1 MAESANTGRANSF
14 VLEELTEFQR
24 EKLKNGESVKFNFS
38 KDVKKENKVIEGG
51 HPQVIGESTCKL
63 DKSLNTIDEKVE
75 VRVPDVNGGYH
86 SEHCVT
92 NSYQKGY

>member
-1 MAESANTGRANSF
+1 MGWWNLKEFEDIFWSMAESANTGRSNSF

-51 HPQVIGESTCKL
+51 HTQVIG
-63 DKSLNTIDEKVE
+63 
-75 VRVPDVNGGYH
+75 
-86 SEHCVT
+86 
-92 NSYQKGY
+92 

>member
-1 MAESANTGRANSF
+1 MAESANTGRSNSF

-51 HPQVIGESTCKL
+51 HPQVIE
-63 DKSLNTIDEKVE
+63 
-75 VRVPDVNGGYH
+75 
-86 SEHCVT
+86 
-92 NSYQKGY
+92 

>member
-1 MAESANTGRANSF
+1 MAESANTGRSNSF

-51 HPQVIGESTCKL
+51 HPQGFCCKV
-63 DKSLNTIDEKVE
+63 LNLLSNKVE
-75 VRVPDVNGGYH
+75 
-86 SEHCVT
+86 
-92 NSYQKGY
+92 

>member
-1 MAESANTGRANSF
+1 MAESANTGRSNSF

-51 HPQVIGESTCKL
+51 PPQVIG
-63 DKSLNTIDEKVE
+63 
-75 VRVPDVNGGYH
+75 
-86 SEHCVT
+86 
-92 NSYQKGY
+92 

>member
-1 MAESANTGRANSF
+1 MAESANTGRSNSF

-51 HPQVIGESTCKL
+51 DPQVIG
-63 DKSLNTIDEKVE
+63 
-75 VRVPDVNGGYH
+75 
-86 SEHCVT
+86 
-92 NSYQKGY
+92 